1 MEKSQPAQKIKPVN
15 KIAMNIHR
23 LLAIISCFLL
33 FIHTSFSQEKKDGL
47 PISIKVTTSVNV
59 QESSVELSGVSNS
72 LDGEPGEVHI
82 EINTPVGTTDHLTSR
97 ADNQTGNYF
106 VKYTPKALGTYNI
119 TAYASDKKQSAKTTF
134 EVSADIAV
142 TETFKTFDN
151 AKKKSL
157 ATLETALNAAIAPM
171 AEAEDIAK
179 TKAEV
184 QKVKQKIAAFD
195 DSWSKMKEAVKSVQ
209 DLAKK
214 HPEIKKIVAPQLGKL
229 GSLVSESNDF
239 LTQMEKNLGTSKA
252 NADDEC
258 QTLYRV
264 SESCALFSTVMNV
277 ASGGILK
284 IAASIF
290 IDKAWPKIAE
300 NMKNVSTYS
309 DNDKFVFTQAGK
321 TGLTAMDGLSAIQTK
336 SFGVGMFGDFVQHVS
351 NGLIKNLCAE
361 FKGPVS
367 GDYTLDFKKDGK
379 TYMKYKLIYEGTM
392 YVSCRKDKLK
402 DASMPKL
409 SGYLEGNVT
418 KMEFTDDVWVVEDK
432 SDWDEVK
439 YERIPAPVLPFNTSE
454 KDPGFGAVAR
464 GVVPGAFYFPLQA
477 QIVQE
482 KMIIKLMPARS
493 EFTDAFANRT
503 VMVVRAKAKP
513 YNIDGA
519 VFHYP
524 ITTARFI
531 LTRSMRMDDKSPTV
545 TLDISTKNGD
555 KTIEKGFNRTESPDA
570 DTKVDFNLKL
580 KMFKAFDN
588 AKK

>member
-1 MEKSQPAQKIKPVN
+1 MKLIIAVCCILFFKATFAQG
-15 KIAMNIHR
+15 
-23 LLAIISCFLL
+23 
-33 FIHTSFSQEKKDGL
+33 KKEGL
-47 PISIKVTTSVNV
+47 PVTVQVITSVNV
-59 QESSVELSGVSNS
+59 QESSVELTGVSNS
-72 LDGEPGEVHI
+72 LDAEPGEVYI
-82 EINTPVGTTDHLTSR
+82 EIITPSGTTDYLTGR
-97 ADNQTGNYF
+97 TDKKTGNYF
-106 VKYTPKALGTYNI
+106 IKYTPKAIGAYNI
-119 TAYASDKKQSAKTTF
+119 TAFASDKKQSAKTTF

-142 TETFKTFDN
+142 TETFKTFDD

-157 ATLETALNAAIAPM
+157 TTLESALNVAIAPM
-171 AEAEDIAK
+171 AQPDDIAK
-179 TKAEV
+179 TKEEV
-184 QKVKQKIAAFD
+184 KKVKQKMAAFD
-195 DSWSKMKEAVKSVQ
+195 DSWNNMKQAVKMVQ
-209 DLAKK
+209 ELAKK
-214 HPEIKKIVAPQLGKL
+214 HPEIKKIVAPQLGQL
-229 GSLVSESNDF
+229 GSLLDENNKF
-239 LTQMEKNLGTSKA
+239 LTQMEKNLGTGKSK
-252 NADDEC
+252 ADDEC

-264 SESCALFSTVMNV
+264 SEGCALFSTVMNA

-300 NMKNVSTYS
+300 NMKNVSAYS

-321 TGLTAMDGLSAIQTK
+321 TGLTAMDGLAAVQGK
-336 SFGVGMFGDFVQHVS
+336 SFGAGMAGDLVQHVS
-351 NGLIKNLCAE
+351 NGLIKKLCAE

-367 GDYTLDFKKDGK
+367 GDYTLEFKKDGK
-379 TYMKYKLIYEGTM
+379 TYLKYKLIYEGTM
-392 YVSCRKDKLK
+392 YVSCRKDKLQ

-409 SGYLEGNVT
+409 SGYVEGNVT
-418 KMEFTDDVWVVEDK
+418 KMEFTDDVWAVEDK

-439 YERIPAPVLPFNTSE
+439 YERIPAPVMPYNASE

-464 GVVPGAFYFPLQA
+464 GIIPGVFYFPLQA

-513 YNIDGA
+513 HNVDGA
-519 VFHYP
+519 VFQYP

-531 LTRSMRMDDKSPTV
+531 LTRSMRMEDKSPTV
-545 TLDISTKNGD
+545 TVDIETKNGD
-555 KTIEKGFNRTESPDA
+555 KTIVKEFSRTESADA

>member
-1 MEKSQPAQKIKPVN
+1 MHKSI
-15 KIAMNIHR
+15 
-23 LLAIISCFLL
+23 AIISCFLL
-33 FIHTSFSQEKKDGL
+33 FMQASFSQGKTEGL
-47 PISIKVTTSVNV
+47 PITVKVTTSVNV
-59 QESSVELSGVSNS
+59 QDGSIELSGVSNS
-72 LDGEPGEVHI
+72 LDGEPGEVYI
-82 EINTPVGTTDHLTSR
+82 EIITPAGTTDHLTSR
-97 ADNQTGNYF
+97 ADKQTGNYF
-106 VKYTPKALGTYNI
+106 VRYTTKALGTYNI
-119 TAYASDKKQSAKTTF
+119 TAYASDKKQSAKTSF

-157 ATLETALNAAIAPM
+157 ATLESTLNATIAPM

-184 QKVKQKIAAFD
+184 QKAKQKIKEFD
-195 DSWSKMKEAVKSVQ
+195 DSWNKMKEAIKGVQ

-214 HPEIKKIVAPQLGKL
+214 HPEIKKIVAPLLGKL
-229 GSLVSESNDF
+229 GSQLSESNTF
-239 LTQMEKNLGTSKA
+239 LTQMEKDLGTSKSTA
-252 NADDEC
+252 GDEC
-258 QTLYRV
+258 QTLYRI

-290 IDKAWPKIAE
+290 IDKAWPKIADS
-300 NMKNVSTYS
+300 MKNVQKYS

-336 SFGVGMFGDFVQHVS
+336 SFGAGMIGDLAQHVS
-351 NGLIKNLCAE
+351 NGLIKKMCAE
-361 FKGPVS
+361 FKGPIS

-392 YVSCRKDKLK
+392 YVSCRKDKMK
-402 DASMPKL
+402 GAMPKL

-418 KMEFTDDVWVVEDK
+418 KVEFTDDVWVVEDR
-432 SDWDEVK
+432 SDWDEIK
-439 YERIPAPVLPFNTSE
+439 YERIPAPVVPTNTSE
-454 KDPGFGAVAR
+454 NDPGFGAVAR
-464 GVVPGAFYFPLQA
+464 GVVPGSFYFPLQA

-482 KMIIKLMPARS
+482 KMIVKLMPARS

-531 LTRSMRMDDKSPTV
+531 LTRSMRMEDKSPTV
-545 TLDISTKNGD
+545 TLDIKTTNGD

-570 DTKVDFNLKL
+570 DTKVDFNLNL
-580 KMFKAFDN
+580 KMLKAYDN

>member
-1 MEKSQPAQKIKPVN
+1 MISKK
-15 KIAMNIHR
+15 
-23 LLAIISCFLL
+23 IISCFACL
-33 FIHTSFSQEKKDGL
+33 FIFVQLCLSQGKTDGL
-47 PISIKVTTSVNV
+47 PITVQVNTSVNL
-59 QESSVELSGVSNS
+59 SNGSVELSGVSNS
-72 LDGEPGEVHI
+72 LDKEPGQVYI
-82 EINTPVGTTDHLTSR
+82 EIVTPGGNTDKLSTR
-97 ADNQTGNYF
+97 ADNETKKYM
-106 VKYTPKALGTYNI
+106 VKYTPKALGKYEV
-119 TAYASDKKQSAKTTF
+119 TAYASDKKQSAKITF
-134 EVSADIAV
+134 EVSAEIAI
-142 TETFKTFDN
+142 TESFKAFDD

-157 ATLETALNAAIAPM
+157 STLETALNAAIAPM

-179 TKAEV
+179 TKSEV
-184 QKVKQKIAAFD
+184 QKAKQKIKEFD
-195 DSWSKMKEAVKSVQ
+195 DSWNKMKEAVKGVQ

-214 HPEIKKIVAPQLGKL
+214 HPEIKKIVAPLLGKL
-229 GSLVSESNDF
+229 GSQLSESNAF
-239 LTQMEKNLGTSKA
+239 LTQMEKDLGTSKSK
-252 NADDEC
+252 ADDEC

-264 SESCALFSTVMNV
+264 SEGCALFSTVMNV

-309 DNDKFVFTQAGK
+309 ETDKLVFTQAGK

-336 SFGVGMFGDFVQHVS
+336 SFGAGMVGDLVQHVS
-351 NGLIKNLCAE
+351 NNLIKSLCAE
-361 FKGPVS
+361 FKGPIS

-379 TYMKYKLIYEGTM
+379 TYMKYKLTYEGTV
-392 YVSCRKDKLK
+392 YVSCRKNKMK
-402 DASMPKL
+402 GSMPKL

-418 KMEFTDDVWVVEDK
+418 KMEFTDDVWVIEDK
-432 SDWDEVK
+432 SDWDEIK
-439 YERIPAPVLPFNTSE
+439 YERIPAPVVPLNTSE

-464 GVVPGAFYFPLQA
+464 GVVPGSFYFPLQA

-482 KMIIKLMPARS
+482 KMIVKLMPARN

-513 YNIDGA
+513 HNIDGA
-519 VFHYP
+519 VFQYP

-531 LTRSMRMDDKSPTV
+531 LTRSLRMEDKSPTV

-555 KTIEKGFNRTESPDA
+555 KTIEKGFTRTESPDA

-588 AKK
+588 EKK